1 MKVKR
6 FSTTRDEELKCTD
19 PESYIDENGILYPR
33 LAKMP
38 IQDLSLIANF
48 RVEMMKRYYTGDIQ
62 EVDYPIV
69 ELLMDGL
76 SDIPV
81 RHRISCFENAVF
93 IQIKYPPQLYGTDDA
108 NYVRIELATHIFSLT
123 TSDMTDI
130 ADEDGELYEDEDG
143 NSLVSLEWLID
154 TYEDRLCQLVNYEKL
169 SFKTDGQGE
178 ISIIIE
184 RDLE

>member
-6 FSTTRDEELKCTD
+6 FLTARDKDLKCTD
-19 PESYIDENGILYPR
+19 PESYIDDNGVLHFR
-33 LAKMP
+33 LAKIP

-48 RVEMMKRYYTGDIQ
+48 RVETMKRYYTGDIR

-108 NYVRIELATHIFSLT
+108 NYVPIELAAHIFSLT
-123 TSDMTDI
+123 TSEMTDI
-130 ADEDGELYEDEDG
+130 ADEDGELYEDG
-143 NSLVSLEWLID
+143 HSLVSLEWLID

-184 RDLE
+184 RKLK

>member
-6 FSTTRDEELKCTD
+6 FSTVRDEELKCTD

-48 RVEMMKRYYTGDIQ
+48 RVETMKPYYTGDIR

-81 RHRISCFENAVF
+81 RHRISCF
-93 IQIKYPPQLYGTDDA
+93 DDA
-108 NYVRIELATHIFSLT
+108 NYVPIELAAHIFSLT

-130 ADEDGELYEDEDG
+130 ADEDGELYKDEEEHL
-143 NSLVSLEWLID
+143 LVSLKWLID
-154 TYEDRLCQLVNYEKL
+154 IYEVRLCQLVNYEKL
-169 SFKTDGQGE
+169 SFKTDGHGE

-184 RDLE
+184 RKLE

>member
-6 FSTTRDEELKCTD
+6 FSTARDEELKCTD
-19 PESYIDENGILYPR
+19 PESYIDDNGILYPR

-48 RVEMMKRYYTGDIQ
+48 RVEMMKRFYIGNIQ

-76 SDIPV
+76 SDISV

-108 NYVRIELATHIFSLT
+108 NYVRIELAAHIFSLT
-123 TSDMTDI
+123 ISDMTDI
-130 ADEDGELYEDEDG
+130 ADEDRELYEDG
-143 NSLVSLEWLID
+143 HLLVSLQWLID

-184 RDLE
+184 RKLE

>member
-6 FSTTRDEELKCTD
+6 FSTTRDKELKCTD
-19 PESYIDENGILYPR
+19 PESYIDENGILCPR

-48 RVEMMKRYYTGDIQ
+48 KVETMKRYYTGDTR
-62 EVDYPIV
+62 EVDYSIV

-93 IQIKYPPQLYGTDDA
+93 IQIKYPPQLYESDDA
-108 NYVRIELATHIFSLT
+108 NYIRMELAAHIFSLT

-130 ADEDGELYEDEDG
+130 ADEDGELYKDEDG
-143 NSLVSLEWLID
+143 HLLVSLQWLTD
-154 TYEDRLCQLVNYEKL
+154 TYEDRLCQLINYEKL
-169 SFKTDGQGE
+169 SFKTDEQGE
-178 ISIIIE
+178 IAIIIE
-184 RDLE
+184 RKLE

>member
-6 FSTTRDEELKCTD
+6 FSTARDEELKYTD
-19 PESYIDENGILYPR
+19 PESYIDKNGNLKSR

-48 RVEMMKRYYTGDIQ
+48 RVETMKRYYTGDIR

-108 NYVRIELATHIFSLT
+108 NYVPIELAAHIFSLT

-130 ADEDGELYEDEDG
+130 ADEDGELYEDG
-143 NSLVSLEWLID
+143 HSLVSLQWLID

-184 RDLE
+184 RKLE

>member
-1 MKVKR
+1 MR
-6 FSTTRDEELKCTD
+6 T
-19 PESYIDENGILYPR
+19 GILYPR

-81 RHRISCFENAVF
+81 KTQN
-93 IQIKYPPQLYGTDDA
+93 QL
-108 NYVRIELATHIFSLT
+108 F
-123 TSDMTDI
+123 
-130 ADEDGELYEDEDG
+130 
-143 NSLVSLEWLID
+143 
-154 TYEDRLCQLVNYEKL
+154 
-169 SFKTDGQGE
+169 
-178 ISIIIE
+178 
-184 RDLE
+184 

>member
-1 MKVKR
+1 MKIKR
-6 FSTTRDEELKCTD
+6 FSTTRDEGLKYTD

-48 RVEMMKRYYTGDIQ
+48 RVETMKRYYTGAIQ

-93 IQIKYPPQLYGTDDA
+93 IQIKYPPSTIWD
-108 NYVRIELATHIFSLT
+108 
-123 TSDMTDI
+123 
-130 ADEDGELYEDEDG
+130 
-143 NSLVSLEWLID
+143 
-154 TYEDRLCQLVNYEKL
+154 
-169 SFKTDGQGE
+169 
-178 ISIIIE
+178 
-184 RDLE
+184 

>member
-6 FSTTRDEELKCTD
+6 FSKTRDEELKYTD
-19 PESYIDENGILYPR
+19 PESYIDENGNLKSR
-33 LAKMP
+33 LVKMP

-48 RVEMMKRYYTGDIQ
+48 RVETMKRYYTGDIQ
-62 EVDYPIV
+62 EVDYHIV
-69 ELLMDGL
+69 EFLMDGL

-93 IQIKYPPQLYGTDDA
+93 IQIKYPSQLYGTDDA
-108 NYVRIELATHIFSLT
+108 NYVPIELAAHIFSLT

-130 ADEDGELYEDEDG
+130 ADEELYEDEDG
-143 NSLVSLEWLID
+143 HLLVSMQWLID
-154 TYEDRLCQLVNYEKL
+154 TYEDRLCQLGNHEKL
-169 SFKTDGQGE
+169 SIKTDGQGE

-184 RDLE
+184 RKLE

>member
-6 FSTTRDEELKCTD
+6 FSTARDEDLKCTD
-19 PESYIDENGILYPR
+19 PESYIDDNGILYSR

-38 IQDLSLIANF
+38 IQDLSLIVNF
-48 RVEMMKRYYTGDIQ
+48 RVETMKRYYTGDIR
-62 EVDYPIV
+62 EVDYSIV

-93 IQIKYPPQLYGTDDA
+93 IQIKYPPQLYGTNDA
-108 NYVRIELATHIFSLT
+108 NYVRIELAAHIFSLT

-130 ADEDGELYEDEDG
+130 ADEDGELYKDG
-143 NSLVSLEWLID
+143 DGHSLVSMQWLID

-184 RDLE
+184 RKLE

>member
-6 FSTTRDEELKCTD
+6 FSTARDEELKYTD
-19 PESYIDENGILYPR
+19 PESYIDKNGNLKSR

-48 RVEMMKRYYTGDIQ
+48 RVETMKRYYTGDIR

-81 RHRISCFENAVF
+81 RHRISCFDNAVF

-108 NYVRIELATHIFSLT
+108 NYVPTELAAHIFSLT

-130 ADEDGELYEDEDG
+130 ADEDGELYKDEEEHL
-143 NSLVSLEWLID
+143 LVSLKWLID
-154 TYEDRLCQLVNYEKL
+154 IYEDRLCQLVNYEKL
-169 SFKTDGQGE
+169 SFKTDGHGE

-184 RDLE
+184 RKLE

>member
-1 MKVKR
+1 
-6 FSTTRDEELKCTD
+6 
-19 PESYIDENGILYPR
+19 
-33 LAKMP
+33 
-38 IQDLSLIANF
+38 
-48 RVEMMKRYYTGDIQ
+48 
-62 EVDYPIV
+62 
-69 ELLMDGL
+69 MDGL

-108 NYVRIELATHIFSLT
+108 NYVHIELAAHIFSLT

-130 ADEDGELYEDEDG
+130 ADEDRELYEDEDG
-143 NSLVSLEWLID
+143 HSLISLKWLTD

-184 RDLE
+184 RKLE

>member
-6 FSTTRDEELKCTD
+6 FSTARDKDLKCTD
-19 PESYIDENGILYPR
+19 PESYIDDNGTLYSR

-48 RVEMMKRYYTGDIQ
+48 RVETVQRYYTGDIR

-108 NYVRIELATHIFSLT
+108 NYVPIELAAHIYSLT

-130 ADEDGELYEDEDG
+130 ADEDGELYKDEEEHL
-143 NSLVSLEWLID
+143 LVSLQWLID

-184 RDLE
+184 RKLE

>member
-6 FSTTRDEELKCTD
+6 FSTAKDEELKCTD
-19 PESYIDENGILYPR
+19 PESYIDDNGILYSR

-48 RVEMMKRYYTGDIQ
+48 RVETMKRYYTGDIR

-76 SDIPV
+76 SDVSV

-108 NYVRIELATHIFSLT
+108 NYVRMELAAHIFSLT

-130 ADEDGELYEDEDG
+130 ADEDEELYKDENG
-143 NSLVSLEWLID
+143 HSLVSMQWLID
-154 TYEDRLCQLVNYEKL
+154 TYEDRLCQLGNHEKL
-169 SFKTDGQGE
+169 SIKTDGQGE

-184 RDLE
+184 RKLE

>member
-6 FSTTRDEELKCTD
+6 FSKTRDEELKCTD
-19 PESYIDENGILYPR
+19 SESYIDENGILYPR
-33 LAKMP
+33 LVKMP
-38 IQDLSLIANF
+38 IQDLSLISNF
-48 RVEMMKRYYTGDIQ
+48 RVETMQRYYTGDIR
-62 EVDYPIV
+62 EVDYHIV

-93 IQIKYPPQLYGTDDA
+93 IQIKYPPQLYESDDA
-108 NYVRIELATHIFSLT
+108 NYIRMELAAHIFSLT

-130 ADEDGELYEDEDG
+130 ADEDEELYKDEEG
-143 NSLVSLEWLID
+143 HSLVSMQWLID
-154 TYEDRLCQLVNYEKL
+154 TYEDRLCQLGNHEKL
-169 SFKTDGQGE
+169 SIKTDGQGE

-184 RDLE
+184 RKLE

>member
-6 FSTTRDEELKCTD
+6 FSTARDKELKCTD

-48 RVEMMKRYYTGDIQ
+48 RVEMMKRYYTGDIR

-76 SDIPV
+76 SASQVAPPDYP
-81 RHRISCFENAVF
+81 SGWPSEN
-93 IQIKYPPQLYGTDDA
+93 Y
-108 NYVRIELATHIFSLT
+108 RS
-123 TSDMTDI
+123 S
-130 ADEDGELYEDEDG
+130 
-143 NSLVSLEWLID
+143 
-154 TYEDRLCQLVNYEKL
+154 R
-169 SFKTDGQGE
+169 
-178 ISIIIE
+178 
-184 RDLE
+184 

>member
-6 FSTTRDEELKCTD
+6 FSTARDEQLKYTD
-19 PESYIDENGILYPR
+19 PESYIDENGILSPR

-48 RVEMMKRYYTGDIQ
+48 RVETMKRYYTGDIR

-76 SDIPV
+76 SDVSV

-108 NYVRIELATHIFSLT
+108 N
-123 TSDMTDI
+123 
-130 ADEDGELYEDEDG
+130 
-143 NSLVSLEWLID
+143 
-154 TYEDRLCQLVNYEKL
+154 
-169 SFKTDGQGE
+169 
-178 ISIIIE
+178 
-184 RDLE
+184 

>member
-6 FSTTRDEELKCTD
+6 FSTARDEDLKCTN
-19 PESYIDENGILYPR
+19 PESYIDDNGILYSR

-38 IQDLSLIANF
+38 IQDLSLIVNF
-48 RVEMMKRYYTGDIQ
+48 RVETMKRYYTGDIR
-62 EVDYPIV
+62 EVDYSIV

-76 SDIPV
+76 SDISV

-93 IQIKYPPQLYGTDDA
+93 IQIKYPPQLYGTNDA
-108 NYVRIELATHIFSLT
+108 NYVRIELAAHIFSLT
-123 TSDMTDI
+123 TSDMTDM
-130 ADEDGELYEDEDG
+130 ADEELYEDG
-143 NSLVSLEWLID
+143 HSLVSMQWLID

-184 RDLE
+184 RKLE